1 MLTAAQLG
9 IRAESPRIRRAHPL
23 PSPKQR
29 YQAYILQRIEAYKES
44 LTRENVL
51 KLGNDAAGE
60 LQAAPEGQYFLTEV
74 LMQETVDRLIM
85 RRLHLPTFSRWRQKH
100 ARLRQAQ
107 QSPTHWGIERRSA
120 VAAVLPRLEA
130 GDHAV
135 VVGGGA
141 ESAVYLLAAHD
152 VRVTCLFGDNATC
165 TRIETRMAAES
176 LTGDFEAFVVML
188 GTWFPTLDRPAH
200 FVVIDATT
208 LAEQATAGADG
219 AAAGRHRSRR
229 SPRGRPRQW
238 SGGRRGVGVALSGLG
253 AGAASPRRVPARHQA
268 TDASR
273 NPALP
278 SSAKPHF
285 PGELGRFGVVAR
297 ATDVSS
303 PNREEAV

>member
-9 IRAESPRIRRAHPL
+9 IHAESPTIRRAHPL

-29 YQAYILQRIEAYKES
+29 YQAYILQRIEDYKES
-44 LTRENVL
+44 LTREEVL

-85 RRLHLPTFSRWRQKH
+85 RRLRLPTFTRWQQKH

-165 TRIETRMAAES
+165 TRIETRMASES

-188 GTWFPTLDRPAH
+188 GSWFPTLDRPAH

-208 LAEQATAGADG
+208 LAELPAKRRLELMARLQDVTA
-219 AAAGRHRSRR
+219 
-229 SPRGRPRQW
+229 P
-238 SGGRRGVGVALSGLG
+238 GGLHAVVPGDG
-253 AGAASPRRVPARHQA
+253 AGAAEAWVSLYPDWERVPLPREG
-268 TDASR
+268 SR
-273 NPALP
+273 RGTKRPTPPGILLSRPTPHP
-278 SSAKPHF
+278 SSPASSA
-285 PGELGRFGVVAR
+285 GL
-297 ATDVSS
+297 VS
-303 PNREEAV
+303 

>member
-85 RRLHLPTFSRWRQKH
+85 RRLRLPTFSRWRQKH

-107 QSPTHWGIERRSA
+107 QSPTHWGMERRSA

-188 GTWFPTLDRPAH
+188 GTWFPALDRPAH

-208 LAEQATAGADG
+208 LAELPTKRRLELMARLQDVTA
-219 AAAGRHRSRR
+219 
-229 SPRGRPRQW
+229 P
-238 SGGRRGVGVALSGLG
+238 GGLHAVVPGNG
-253 AGAASPRRVPARHQA
+253 AGAAEAWVSLYPDWERVPLPREG
-268 TDASR
+268 SR
-273 NPALP
+273 RGTKRPTPPGILLCRPLP
-278 SSAKPHF
+278 SPTSPASSA
-285 PGELGRFGVVAR
+285 GL
-297 ATDVSS
+297 VS
-303 PNREEAV
+303 

>member
-107 QSPTHWGIERRSA
+107 QSPTHWGMERRSA

-200 FVVIDATT
+200 FVVIDAAT
-208 LAEQATAGADG
+208 LAELPAKRRLELMARLQDVTA
-219 AAAGRHRSRR
+219 
-229 SPRGRPRQW
+229 P
-238 SGGRRGVGVALSGLG
+238 GGLHAVVPGNG
-253 AGAASPRRVPARHQA
+253 AGAAEAWVSLYPDWERVPLPREG
-268 TDASR
+268 SR
-273 NPALP
+273 RGTKRPTPPGILLCRPLP
-278 SSAKPHF
+278 SPTSPASSA
-285 PGELGRFGVVAR
+285 GL
-297 ATDVSS
+297 VS
-303 PNREEAV
+303 